1 MDNQHLHIIDFAQK
15 FNTAFQ
21 SKRQW
26 YHFYKTN
33 QQRSHPHKLHATRFL
48 AIQTPAELARLM
60 FLSFLE
66 LEQCINQP
74 RYDCFQIRKSSGGYR
89 SIEAPA
95 GTLKRIQKRLN
106 FFLQAYY
113 LWIKP
118 AEVHG
123 FVINPKY
130 LKKNCNIVENASAH
144 VGKKHIMGIDLA
156 EFFPSIR
163 ASRVRDV
170 FLSDYFK
177 FSDQLATALALL
189 VTYQGRLPTG
199 APTSPVISNFVCLT
213 MDKALKTCCQEN
225 GLIYSRYADDMSFSA
240 DRPFAKEDIEA
251 IRGIVEQHQ
260 FRLNV
265 RKTRLSGSNRKQK
278 VTGLVVNQ
286 KVNVDRRFVRK
297 TRAMLH
303 DWNTN
308 GLLHASQRHFGLVN
322 GSTDRMQH
330 KFVNRLDG
338 YTNFIGQIR
347 GKEDPIYLRLMRI
360 FEESIKKRNG

>member
-1 MDNQHLHIIDFAQK
+1 MDNRHLHIIDFAQK
-15 FNTAFQ
+15 FNMAFQ
-21 SKRQW
+21 SKRLW

-60 FLSFLE
+60 IVSFME
-66 LEQCINQP
+66 LEECINRPQ
-74 RYDCFQIRKSSGGYR
+74 YDCFQIRKLSGGHR

-130 LKKNCNIVENASAH
+130 LNKNCNIVENARAH
-144 VGKKHIMGIDLA
+144 VGRKHIMGIDLA

-163 ASRVRDV
+163 ASRVREV
-170 FLSDYFK
+170 FLSDYFQ

-199 APTSPVISNFVCLT
+199 APTSPVISNFVCLE

-225 GLIYSRYADDMSFSA
+225 DIVYSRYADDMSFSA
-240 DRPFAKEDIEA
+240 DRPFTKEDIEA

-260 FRLNV
+260 FRLNAL
-265 RKTRLSGSNRKQK
+265 KTRLSGSNRKQK

-286 KVNVDRRFVRK
+286 KVNVDRRFIRK

-303 DWNTN
+303 DWSKN
-308 GLLHASQRHFGLVN
+308 GLMHASQQHFGPVN

-338 YTNFIGQIR
+338 YINFIGQVR
-347 GKEDPIYLRLMRI
+347 GRDNDLYLSLQQS
-360 FEESIKKRNG
+360 FWGCLKRQ